1 MLACLHISNEARPV
15 LCDSSYSY
23 VFSRKGIPNKPSM
36 DVVNKQQIQTIVSE
50 DVFFVTI
57 LESSAWHQI
66 EFAAI

>member
-1 MLACLHISNEARPV
+1 M